1 MKRFVSSAL
10 GVFLVAGM
18 IGLMGCEGG
27 GIEPGQ
33 GDPNAPNAVSA
44 VDLNKM
50 ADMSNTPPPG
60 TKPIQKGDPSKAAPA
75 ATPEKDAPKK

>member
-10 GVFLVAGM
+10 GVFLVAGV

-33 GDPNAPNAVSA
+33 GDPNAANAIPAADV
-44 VDLNKM
+44 NKM
-50 ADMSNTPPPG
+50 ADMSNTPPPSVKALQ
-60 TKPIQKGDPSKAAPA
+60 KPAPDKAAPSA
-75 ATPEKDAPKK
+75 EKDATKK